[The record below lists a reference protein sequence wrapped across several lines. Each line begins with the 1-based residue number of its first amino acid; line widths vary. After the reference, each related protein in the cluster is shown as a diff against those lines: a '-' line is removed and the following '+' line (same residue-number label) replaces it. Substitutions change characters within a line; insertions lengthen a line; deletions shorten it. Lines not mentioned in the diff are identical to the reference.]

1 MEEEKFIFTR
11 VFLSREG
18 NIWLCNRYPP
28 SFISLLNFTKLK
40 NGSLQ
45 QIEESQGPTDGKRL
59 RANMRERQRVSQMN
73 EMFDVL
79 ISLLPPSEFRLRFSR
94 AQALRE
100 AAKYIN
106 QLIEHLETSD
116 DSDAITKFPHIF
128 LEERRSKT
136 VNYRTP
142 VNSSS
147 VTAFISRHDLSVLTP
162 LVSQNPIYPSP
173 PTTSFI
179 ISGSFEPFFH
189 G

>member
-1 MEEEKFIFTR
+1 
-11 VFLSREG
+11 
-18 NIWLCNRYPP
+18 
-28 SFISLLNFTKLK
+28 
-40 NGSLQ
+40 
-45 QIEESQGPTDGKRL
+45 
-59 RANMRERQRVSQMN
+59 MN

-79 ISLLPPSEFRLRFSR
+79 ISLLPPSEFRLRLSR

-100 AAKYIN
+100 SAKYIN

-116 DSDAITKFPHIF
+116 GSDAIIKSPHIF
-128 LEERRSKT
+128 LEERQSKT

-147 VTAFISRHDLSVLTP
+147 VTAFISRHELPEEPNQNSILTP
-162 LVSQNPIYPSP
+162 IIPQNPIYSLPL
-173 PTTSFI
+173 TTTTFI